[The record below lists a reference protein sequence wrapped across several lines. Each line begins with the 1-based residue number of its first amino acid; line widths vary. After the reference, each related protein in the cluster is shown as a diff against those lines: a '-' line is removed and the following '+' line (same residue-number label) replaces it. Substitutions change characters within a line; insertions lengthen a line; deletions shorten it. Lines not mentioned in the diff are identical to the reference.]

1 MVCRRI
7 SLSALVGRRI
17 SLSALVSR
25 MVGLCLWQTM
35 APIAPFAVVRWCRGY
50 ADDLGGSFSIGS
62 PALFHRC
69 SPLSFSLALVH
80 GSSFLL

>member
-25 MVGLCLWQTM
+25 VVGLCLWQTM

-50 ADDLGGSFSIGS
+50 ADDLF
-62 PALFHRC
+62 
-69 SPLSFSLALVH
+69 V
-80 GSSFLL
+80 